1 MLAGFYEEVLHGV
14 ETSQTLAQKLL
25 EGRFKTRV
33 QVYIDAYSVYSA
45 VCTQQVRMPSETSLI
60 YEIKTLRDH
69 LKVGRLARLYWIDT
83 EDMVTDGLTK
93 GSVNR
98 SDSAFARYRYV
109 DVEEEVRVLATTGY
123 VKDYVRFQITG
134 TSW

>member
-1 MLAGFYEEVLHGV
+1 M
-14 ETSQTLAQKLL
+14 

-60 YEIKTLRDH
+60 YEIKTLHDH

-98 SDSAFARYRYV
+98 SAILHL
-109 DVEEEVRVLATTGY
+109 LATGTWTLKKKY
-123 VKDYVRFQITG
+123 VFWPQPVAATDIA
-134 TSW
+134 